1 MTNNRYSKYK
11 ERRSVKTPGLS
22 QTENGGI
29 IMWWRKPDRVD
40 RNEDDKQVFYG
51 YDDGEG
57 ETAWYTTDGTL
68 DSITDTPYDD
78 DDE

>member
-1 MTNNRYSKYK
+1 
-11 ERRSVKTPGLS
+11 
-22 QTENGGI
+22 
-29 IMWWRKPDRVD
+29 MWWRKPDRID
-40 RNEDDKQVFYG
+40 RNEDDKQVFHG

-57 ETAWYTTDGTL
+57 KTSWYTTDGTL